1 MDENANAV
9 NVTPEAAPQGP
20 APQAPAAEASPA
32 PAETGTTA
40 TPEAT
45 LDEATQKYLDNQNIK
60 GTPTEMI
67 AELVKRNQAFRNQP
81 KESVAEVLKQEPKET
96 PAAPA
101 APAQQTQTIS
111 DMDIVMTQMAVEKS
125 YPDVKVNADFYK
137 EMIADGINPMNGNQI
152 DLNRVFKY
160 ADYKQKL
167 ANAEKSIQAAN
178 TPANI
183 PDPINNVDNASPI
196 QQVQTMDHLAAEN
209 IIIFSAQEERY
220 GRPSHPQKQ
229 QAIEFL
235 QNEARKK

>member
-101 APAQQTQTIS
+101 QQPAQTIS

-160 ADYKQKL
+160 AGYKQKL
-167 ANAEKSIQAAN
+167 ANAEKSIQAAAQ
-178 TPANI
+178 PANI
-183 PDPINNVDNASPI
+183 PDPVNNVDSASPI

-209 IIIFSAQEERY
+209 IIIFSAQEQRY
-220 GRPSHPQKQ
+220 GRAPHPQLQ
-229 QAIEFL
+229 QAKDFL
-235 QNEARKK
+235 QNEARNKK

>member
-1 MDENANAV
+1 MLPPLSE
-9 NVTPEAAPQGP
+9 
-20 APQAPAAEASPA
+20 
-32 PAETGTTA
+32 
-40 TPEAT
+40 
-45 LDEATQKYLDNQNIK
+45 
-60 GTPTEMI
+60 
-67 AELVKRNQAFRNQP
+67 
-81 KESVAEVLKQEPKET
+81 ESVAEVLKQEPKET
-96 PAAPA
+96 PA

-160 ADYKQKL
+160 AGYKQKL

-209 IIIFSAQEERY
+209 IVIFSAQEQRY
-220 GRPSHPQKQ
+220 GRAPHPQLQ
-229 QAIEFL
+229 QAKDFL
-235 QNEARKK
+235 QNEARGKK

>member
-45 LDEATQKYLDNQNIK
+45 LDEATQKYLENQNIK
-60 GTPTEMI
+60 GTPNEMI

-81 KESVAEVLKQEPKET
+81 KESVAEVLKQEPK
-96 PAAPA
+96 
-101 APAQQTQTIS
+101 APAQTTAPALS
-111 DMDIVMTQMAVEKS
+111 DMDIVMTQMAVEKK

-137 EMIADGINPMNGNQI
+137 EMITDGINPMNGNQI

-167 ANAEKSIQAAN
+167 ASAEKSIAAAGQ
-178 TPANI
+178 PAELPN
-183 PDPINNVDNASPI
+183 PVNNVDSGNPME
-196 QQVQTMDHLAAEN
+196 QVQTMDHLAAEN
-209 IIIFSAQEERY
+209 IVIWSAQQQRY
-220 GRPSHPQKQ
+220 GKSRHPQYSEAVK
-229 QAIEFL
+229 FL
-235 QNEARKK
+235 QDEARGKK

>member
-20 APQAPAAEASPA
+20 ATQAPAAEASPA
-32 PAETGTTA
+32 PVETGTTA

-81 KESVAEVLKQEPKET
+81 KESVAEVLKQEPKQE
-96 PAAPA
+96 AAPQTA
-101 APAQQTQTIS
+101 GPALS
-111 DMDIVMTQMAVEKS
+111 DMDIVMTQMAVEKQ

-152 DLNRVFKY
+152 ALDRVYKY
-160 ADYKQKL
+160 AEYKQKL
-167 ANAEKSIQAAN
+167 AAADKAIAAAGQ
-178 TPANI
+178 PANI
-183 PDPINNVDNASPI
+183 PDPINNVDNGSPI
-196 QQVQTMDHLAAEN
+196 QNVQTMDKLAAEN
-209 IIIFSAQEERY
+209 IIVWSAQQERF
-220 GRPSHPQKQ
+220 GRAPHPQLQ
-229 QAIEFL
+229 QAKDFL
-235 QNEARKK
+235 QNEARK